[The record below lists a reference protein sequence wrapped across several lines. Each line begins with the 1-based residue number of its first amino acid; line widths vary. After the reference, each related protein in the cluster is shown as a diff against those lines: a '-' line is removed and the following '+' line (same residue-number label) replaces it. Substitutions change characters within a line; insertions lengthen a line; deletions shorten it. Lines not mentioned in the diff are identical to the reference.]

1 MRLKAVTREL
11 ELGGGPAH
19 AATLAAGAGA
29 VTLSRRNGPFG
40 WLVAFWFIPLPL
52 SHEVISMTL
61 RFLRVVH
68 RGGKVQ
74 LTGALDASGKSR
86 SLEESE

>member
-1 MRLKAVTREL
+1 MRLEAVAREL

-19 AATLAAGAGA
+19 AATLAAGGGA
-29 VTLSRRNGPFG
+29 VTLSRRVCPFG
-40 WLVAFWFIPLPL
+40 RLVAPWFIPLPL

-61 RFLRVVH
+61 RFLRVVP

-74 LTGALDASGKSR
+74 LTGVLDASGRSR